1 MIPLTMAK
9 VGENVKIRKIS
20 GKDEVR
26 QHLAELG
33 FVVNEDVA
41 VISEIG
47 GNLIVQVKGSRIALD
62 KTMAN
67 RIMI

>member
-1 MIPLTMAK
+1 MPLTMARP
-9 VGENVKIRKIS
+9 GETVTIRKIT
-20 GKDEVR
+20 GRDEVR

-33 FVVNEDVA
+33 FVVN
-41 VISEIG
+41 SEENVVSHIK
-47 GNLIVQVKGSRIALD
+47 NNQILQVKDSRVALD